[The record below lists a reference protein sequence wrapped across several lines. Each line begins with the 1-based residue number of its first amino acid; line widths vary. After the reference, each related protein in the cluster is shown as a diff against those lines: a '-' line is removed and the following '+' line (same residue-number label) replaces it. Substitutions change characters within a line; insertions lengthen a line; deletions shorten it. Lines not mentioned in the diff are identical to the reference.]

1 MELNNTQKTVLIA
14 LAMVLI
20 SVVSFVLVNRYAA
33 WEQCQN
39 AQPTINR
46 LSSAADS
53 LAVSLVSME
62 KTLEDQSIDL
72 EVKAALLEE
81 KNDEIGYLKYQ
92 FTRFAKQQKTE
103 SADMVSLRKQL
114 ASARKQL
121 HQAQQSFTQMR
132 SSQGLLYRIQI
143 GLLQEELLPPLP
155 GGPDAFSVE
164 EVQDVKKY
172 IFGRFETHE
181 DAKEF
186 RDLFRKLGVADAWVV
201 PYINAQRVDQQAA
214 AAYLD
219 QVPADENILSAR

>member
-1 MELNNTQKTVLIA
+1 MRLNL
-14 LAMVLI
+14 
-20 SVVSFVLVNRYAA
+20 VVFQ
-33 WEQCQN
+33 QCQN

-53 LAVSLVSME
+53 LAVSLVQME
-62 KTLEDQSIDL
+62 KTIEDQSIDM

-92 FTRFAKQQKTE
+92 FSRFAKQQKAE

-121 HQAQQSFTQMR
+121 HQAQQNFAVMR

-143 GLLQEELLPPLP
+143 GLLENELLPPLP

-164 EVQDVKKY
+164 ELDGTQKY
-172 IFGRFETHE
+172 VFGRFETHE

-186 RDLFRKLGVADAWVV
+186 RDLFRKLGVSDAWVV
-201 PYINAQRVDQQAA
+201 PYIDAQRVDQQAA
-214 AAYLD
+214 AAYLEEI
-219 QVPADENILSAR
+219 PGEEEILSAR